1 MFCHVKWRITSKVE
15 IFWSDPKHA
24 ITVSCQVALGVMAS
38 NLKSLIFAVL
48 VSIAG
53 CQCALASLLSCSSP
67 SDLES
72 GPPSFDAE
80 SNPPPLPWPELDTC
94 EMDLPKTTSS
104 VAFPELHGNYE
115 ITGPK
120 LSSFETSSTLTCIH
134 KCQWH
139 EQCNV
144 ANVKQKSNS
153 KVDCVLASVGWC
165 FLGNGKRKSEVWQLY
180 ILDKDIC
187 YLKNMV
193 RNACVSLY

>member
-38 NLKSLIFAVL
+38 IWKFLIFAVL
-48 VSIAG
+48 VSNTVCQYLAIPDVGPTFPDPG
-53 CQCALASLLSCSSP
+53 CV
-67 SDLES
+67 
-72 GPPSFDAE
+72 PPSFDAA
-80 SNPPPLPWPELDTC
+80 SAPPPSAWPDLDTC

-104 VAFPELHGNYE
+104 VAFPKLHGNYE

-193 RNACVSLY
+193 SNACVSLY